1 MGYELRRWLADRL
14 PDGLSS
20 GERLV
25 ALEIA
30 DQAREDSRVAYGP
43 KFMETVVRRTGLSSW
58 KQVGK
63 VLGKLAAAG
72 IELRQPIL
80 DADGKPVT
88 DKAGRTMFAC
98 SGHQTTFR
106 VPTQSECPALKLPP
120 AGDLQA
126 QESSPGEG
134 SNAPGSSPNG
144 GTNTGGSSPEQ
155 GTKEPESPPNGGTN
169 TPERSPARG
178 HKVPRPGGPTTQ
190 TTSVTTTTKD
200 SAAVAAASDS
210 PDGTLFDEPTP
221 APAAAVQQAKPRPA
235 ASRAD
240 EPQEP
245 DAFDAFWAAYPIRV
259 GKKDAIRSWNKT
271 LKAGVPA
278 ARILQAATDYAAQ
291 KRGVERQYIKHP
303 KTWLNGGH
311 YDDEPPPPD
320 AGRTA
325 HRGYANPE
333 DHDVYDEDML

>member
-30 DQAREDSRVAYGP
+30 DLAHKESRTAYGP

-72 IELRQPIL
+72 IELRVPIM
-80 DADGKPVT
+80 DANGEPVT

-126 QESSPGEG
+126 QESSPAEG
-134 SNAPGSSPNG
+134 SNTPESSPSG
-144 GTNTGGSSPEQ
+144 ETKAGGSSPEQ
-155 GTKEPESPPNGGTN
+155 GTKEPESSPQRETN
-169 TPERSPARG
+169 TPERSPAGG

-190 TTSVTTTTKD
+190 TTEVTTTTSPAEAGD
-200 SAAVAAASDS
+200 TDAAT
-210 PDGTLFDEPTP
+210 GTLFDEPAP
-221 APAAAVQQAKPRPA
+221 APAAKTPKR
-235 ASRAD
+235 RATTSG
-240 EPQEP
+240 EPTDPE
-245 DAFDAFWAAYPIRV
+245 AFAAFWAAYPRRIEKQKAVR
-259 GKKDAIRSWNKT
+259 AWNKA
-271 LKAGVPA
+271 LAAGVPTD
-278 ARILQAATDYAAQ
+278 RILRATQAYAIER
-291 KRGVERQYIKHP
+291 RGEPPRFTKYP
-303 KTWLNGGH
+303 AAWLNDGR
-311 YDDEPPPPD
+311 YDDEPSGPAGALSGPP
-320 AGRTA
+320 TA
-325 HRGYANPE
+325 PRHMTEEEKRRALE
-333 DHDVYDEDML
+333 F